1 LRVVSCRHNL
11 AERQGE
17 GVRNV
22 TLFSAVTAEQMR
34 QAQIITGLAMAAFIG
49 IGVVPGLRQ
58 HAGRIRLALLT
69 AYLMACGVFVAWQL
83 LR

>member
-1 LRVVSCRHNL
+1 VPAQLL
-11 AERQGE
+11 AEWEGE

-34 QAQIITGLAMAAFIG
+34 QVQVVTGVALAAFIG
-49 IGVVPGLRQ
+49 VSVVPGLHQ
-58 HAGRIRLALLT
+58 HAGRIRLGLLVV
-69 AYLMACGVFVAWQL
+69 YLLACGVLVGLQL